1 MTGCTTL
8 PQSGCT
14 LPPSGCAASTRRNNH
29 GTMKRRFGAAFLS
42 LLIMAIPAGPVIA
55 ASVGMAPVAVIVE
68 LVDHHRLA
76 DSLEALGTLQAN
88 ESVRVTAKV
97 SDTIRRINFRDGQ
110 TVRAGDV
117 LVELTNAEEAA
128 LLAEAESLEEEA
140 RRQYERIQRLVAQS
154 NASEALLDERHREWR
169 TAQARVNAVRSRLA
183 DRIVTAPFS
192 GTVGLRRV
200 SPGAWV
206 SPGEVITTL
215 VDDSSMK
222 LDFTVPALYLGS
234 ARPGTVIE
242 ASSPVFPER
251 TFTGEVSSVD
261 STIDPVTRSIT
272 VRAIIPNEERM
283 LVPGMLMTLNLLR
296 NEREAIVIFEEAVIP
311 RANQTFVMVVNTD
324 QEPYI
329 AEQRQIR
336 LGTRLPGRV
345 EVVSGLEVG
354 EQIISHGTLKM
365 RPGTPVVIKAVDD
378 GIRPLADL
386 LRPDSA
392 PSDAG
397 A

>member
-14 LPPSGCAASTRRNNH
+14 LPRSGCAASTRRNTH

-42 LLIMAIPAGPVIA
+42 LLVMAIPAGPVIA
-55 ASVGMAPVAVIVE
+55 ASAGMAPVAVIVE
-68 LVDHHRLA
+68 LVARHRLA

-117 LVELTNAEEAA
+117 LAELTNAEEAA
-128 LLAEAESLEEEA
+128 LLAEAQSLEEEA
-140 RRQYERIQRLVAQS
+140 RRQYERIQRLVAQG

-169 TAQARVNAVRSRLA
+169 TAEARVNAVRSRLA

-272 VRAIIPNEERM
+272 VRAIMPNEERM

-296 NEREAIVIFEEAVIP
+296 NEREAIVISEEAVIP
-311 RANQTFVMVVNTD
+311 RADQTFVMVVNTD

-354 EQIISHGTLKM
+354 EQIISHGTLKV
-365 RPGTPVVIKAVDD
+365 RPGAPVVIKAVDD